1 MDKLENRSHHQPAT
15 PIYHQTPEPIPPY
28 HQNLEPT
35 PPVYHRNQASPF
47 QVTPAVLKTS
57 MLGCRSRK
65 NLAGRLAA
73 KIFSE
78 EEMLSSNFRGVCNKK
93 LLDEC
98 KTDAI
103 RRACFVEFPFR
114 AHENEYIV
122 ERDIREGVDEM
133 GRRLKRRKIIGLG
146 KENFNVV

>member
-93 LLDEC
+93 LLDEG
-98 KTDAI
+98 KTNAI
-103 RRACFVEFPFR
+103 RRACFVEFSFR